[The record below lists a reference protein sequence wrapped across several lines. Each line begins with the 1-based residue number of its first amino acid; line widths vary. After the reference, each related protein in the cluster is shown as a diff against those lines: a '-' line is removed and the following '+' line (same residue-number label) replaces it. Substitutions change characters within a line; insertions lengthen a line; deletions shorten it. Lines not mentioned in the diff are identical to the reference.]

1 LLKNKR
7 LILKESTYYWSL
19 GIFIFLITSC
29 NPTKHIPSGELFLK
43 KNKIIID
50 TRKIDKDNLK
60 SLVKQK
66 TNKKILGIF
75 RFHLWVD
82 NQYKKDSDNRI
93 KTNIGEPAVIY
104 DSLLTARTLTQL
116 KLYAD
121 KRGYFD
127 SEVNFT
133 TKKKKNKV
141 KVEYHINA
149 GKPYKI
155 KSIDYVFEDD
165 ELKKLSFFI
174 LRNTIADL
182 KPGNTFDI
190 DVLDKQREIIK
201 TEMKNLG
208 YYYFNKDYI
217 KYKVDSTIGSK
228 EIAVHLYINNKET
241 KSDSGDSLNNKSHQ
255 KYFINNVNIFLSKS
269 FKDKNL
275 YEFDSTRFKNVLVRT
290 DTTFGYKLVYRT
302 RMLNHSISL
311 KKGKIYTLENQQNT
325 YKHLTE
331 LRLFKNVNISFEDIG
346 DNKLNANIFLTPALK
361 KSFSIEGIGTHN
373 GGNLGIEGNL
383 IYQNK
388 NLLRGGEQLTIK
400 LNGGLEIQQL
410 INIDPITETSFLG
423 VFNTIEFGPEVN
435 LEFPR
440 FLLPIKLDK
449 FSQKA
454 NPKTNLNFL
463 LNIQQRPE
471 YLRNLSQAS
480 FGYFWKEGRFKKHFV
495 NPINISIIDFQP
507 TSNFQETLDE
517 ETNPFILNSYQD
529 HFINSTT
536 YSFIFN
542 NQRVSKAQDFLYL
555 KTNLEFAGNIQST
568 YNKIT
573 NKTFDNLESSSY
585 NIIGIRYAQF
595 IKADLD
601 LRLYGQ
607 TKYSSLVKR
616 INIGIGKPYGNLDVL
631 PFEKSYYG
639 GGANGIRAWQARS
652 LGPGS
657 LSDSLTKNALNQI
670 GELKI
675 EANLEYRFDITS
687 LFEGAAFIDAGNI
700 WILSEDE
707 NRPNAE
713 IKAEKFWNDIAIGL
727 GIGLR
732 LDFNFFLIRFDL
744 AAKLKDPS
752 TTTPTKFNLI
762 WEKPT
767 LNLGIGYP
775 F

>member
-1 LLKNKR
+1 VY
-7 LILKESTYYWSL
+7 LILS
-19 GIFIFLITSC
+19 TSC
-29 NPTKHIPSGELFLK
+29 NPTKQLKSGELFLE
-43 KNKIIID
+43 KNKIKID
-50 TRKIDKDNLK
+50 TRKIEKDNIE

-66 TNKKILGIF
+66 PNKRILGIF
-75 RFHLWVD
+75 KFHLAVH
-82 NQYKKDSDNRI
+82 NLYSETSENKI
-93 KTNIGEPAVIY
+93 KESVGEPPVIY
-104 DSLLTARTLTQL
+104 DSLLTDRTVNQL

-127 SEVNFT
+127 SEVNYT
-133 TKKKKNKV
+133 VKKKKNKV
-141 KVEYHINA
+141 KIKYHIKA
-149 GKPYKI
+149 GEPYKI
-155 KSIDYVFEDD
+155 KSINYVFEDD

-182 KPGNTFDI
+182 RPGNTFDI
-190 DVLDKQREIIK
+190 DVLDKQRETIK

-217 KYKVDSTIGSK
+217 KYKVDSSVGNK
-228 EIAVHLYINNKET
+228 EIAIILYINNQKIKKGET
-241 KSDSGDSLNNKSHQ
+241 GGSLENKLHKRYS
-255 KYFINNVNIFLSKS
+255 INDINIYLSEN

-275 YEFDSTRFKNVLVRT
+275 YEFDTTRFKDVLVRT
-290 DTTFGYKLVYRT
+290 DTTNGYKLVYHT
-302 RMLNHSISL
+302 RMLNHAVNL
-311 KKGKIYTLENQQNT
+311 NKGKLYLLNKQQST

-346 DNKLNANIFLTPALK
+346 NNQLNTNIFLTPSLK
-361 KSFSIEGIGTHN
+361 KSFSIEAIGTHN
-373 GGNLGIEGNL
+373 GGNLGVEGNF

-388 NLLRGGEQLTIK
+388 NFLRGGEHLTIK

-410 INIDPITETSFLG
+410 INEEPYTETSFLG
-423 VFNTIEFGPEVN
+423 VFNTIEFGPELN

-440 FLLPIKLDK
+440 FLLPVRLDK
-449 FSQKA
+449 FSRKA
-454 NPKTNLNFL
+454 NPKTNLNYL
-463 LNIQQRPE
+463 LNIQKRPE
-471 YLRNLSQAS
+471 YIRNLSQAS
-480 FGYFWKEGRFKKHFV
+480 FGYFWKETRFKKHFV
-495 NPINISIIDFQP
+495 TPINISIIDLQP
-507 TSNFQETLDE
+507 TTSFQEKLDE

-542 NQRVSKAQDFLYL
+542 NQRVSKAQDFMYL
-555 KTNLEFAGNIQST
+555 KTNLEFAGNIQSA
-568 YNKIT
+568 YYRMSNKPYDNIET
-573 NKTFDNLESSSY
+573 NSY
-585 NIIGIRYAQF
+585 NIMGIRYSQF
-595 IKADLD
+595 VKVDVD
-601 LRLYGQ
+601 FRLYGQ
-607 TKYSSLVKR
+607 TRYSSFVKR

-631 PFEKSYYG
+631 PFEKSYYS

-657 LSDSLTKNALNQI
+657 LSDSLTKNSLNQI

-687 LFEGAAFIDAGNI
+687 LFEGAAFVDAGNI
-700 WILSEDE
+700 WILSPDE

-713 IKAEKFWNDIAIGL
+713 IRADKFWNDIAIGV
-727 GIGLR
+727 GVGLR

-752 TTTPTKFNLI
+752 TSTPRKLDLI
-762 WEKPT
+762 WDNPT